1 MSSRDP
7 ASCATGPRG
16 LRGALG
22 YAGIEED
29 PCEPRR
35 EIDVL
40 ADAASDAVAAGESLQ
55 ETYRDRRTQG
65 RQVVL
70 SKTAGAGL
78 VGVEPPRMHES
89 TVRELPVRRGS
100 ATGARGRC

>member
-1 MSSRDP
+1 
-7 ASCATGPRG
+7 
-16 LRGALG
+16 
-22 YAGIEED
+22 
-29 PCEPRR
+29 
-35 EIDVL
+35 
-40 ADAASDAVAAGESLQ
+40 
-55 ETYRDRRTQG
+55 
-65 RQVVL
+65 VVL